1 MKKKNIL
8 MFVALIEMAMQIVAQ
23 ENLVI
28 PQFTKALKVLSK
40 GVNIRQAPSTQSA
53 KIGSGPEVFLVIDET
68 DEWYH
73 ACILKNG
80 WTLSK
85 PGYVSKKAC
94 KVKELPSLDANYIK
108 NAWNGAELSLTT
120 RKKGKY
126 KGYSIISYYIYEIFS
141 PGGGDDVKV
150 PTNHVNDGEG
160 NPNWSKLTDNEIDKI
175 MLIGDDVLMV
185 AGTIVHDFRDG
196 ESESGDGVVTYSF
209 DKSDYQGP
217 KHIEE

>member
-126 KGYSIISYYIYEIFS
+126 KGYSIISYYIYEMDMGRYWIF
-141 PGGGDDVKV
+141 
-150 PTNHVNDGEG
+150 
-160 NPNWSKLTDNEIDKI
+160 
-175 MLIGDDVLMV
+175 IG
-185 AGTIVHDFRDG
+185 
-196 ESESGDGVVTYSF
+196 
-209 DKSDYQGP
+209 
-217 KHIEE
+217 